1 MSTTILRFFVIFR
14 EYFFLFLLTLFLH
27 NEGGATMDDKNCKN
41 TKNTKTTSDT
51 SNTKD
56 YIGKDKNTKDGK
68 DCR

>member
-1 MSTTILRFFVIFR
+1 
-14 EYFFLFLLTLFLH
+14 
-27 NEGGATMDDKNCKN
+27 MDDKNCKN